1 MTENSLLAIFIYS
14 LIQGIT
20 EFIPVSSSAHLN
32 IIENFINNSE
42 KRNLLFETT
51 AHMSTIL
58 ALLLYL
64 VRHSES
70 SLKDLF
76 LNNYKLIVISMI
88 PALIV
93 GFLFK
98 IFDVNF
104 FSLKIIAVTSIIGA
118 IMLFGADKLNK
129 IKMTINSPLVEF
141 SIAGLFQCLAF
152 LPGFSRSGSCI
163 TAFLLLGKKKEQA
176 INNSLLMS
184 FPIII
189 LSFLSNIKDINTIEI
204 NLDLILIFVISFLSA
219 YFTLFFFIKYI
230 NKIGFTPYIIYRIFL
245 GLMILFYLN

>member
-98 IFDVNF
+98 MFDVNF

-163 TAFLLLGKKKEQA
+163 TAFLLLGKKKEQD

-204 NLDLILIFVISFLSA
+204 NLDLVLIFVISFLSA

>member
-245 GLMILFYLN
+245 GLMLLFYLN

>member
-98 IFDVNF
+98 MFDVNF

-204 NLDLILIFVISFLSA
+204 NLDLVLIFVISFLSA

>member
-104 FSLKIIAVTSIIGA
+104 FL
-118 IMLFGADKLNK
+118 
-129 IKMTINSPLVEF
+129 
-141 SIAGLFQCLAF
+141 
-152 LPGFSRSGSCI
+152 
-163 TAFLLLGKKKEQA
+163 
-176 INNSLLMS
+176 
-184 FPIII
+184 
-189 LSFLSNIKDINTIEI
+189 
-204 NLDLILIFVISFLSA
+204 
-219 YFTLFFFIKYI
+219 
-230 NKIGFTPYIIYRIFL
+230 
-245 GLMILFYLN
+245 

>member
-20 EFIPVSSSAHLN
+20 EFIPISSSAHLN

-98 IFDVNF
+98 MFDVNF

-204 NLDLILIFVISFLSA
+204 NLDLVLIFVISFLSA

>member
-1 MTENSLLAIFIYS
+1 MTENSLLIIFIYS
-14 LIQGIT
+14 LVQGIT
-20 EFIPVSSSAHLN
+20 EFIPVSSSGHLN
-32 IIENFINNSE
+32 IIEHFMNNSG

-64 VRHSES
+64 ARHSKS
-70 SLKDLF
+70 SLKKLF

-98 IFDVNF
+98 IFDLNF
-104 FSLKIIAVTSIIGA
+104 FSLRVVAATSIIGA
-118 IMLFGADKLNK
+118 IMLLGADKLNRIK
-129 IKMTINSPLVEF
+129 INIKSPLVEF
-141 SIAGLFQCLAF
+141 FIAGLFQCLAF

-176 INNSLLMS
+176 ITNSLIMS

-189 LSFLSNIKDINTIEI
+189 LSFLSNIKDINIIEI
-204 NLDLILIFVISFLSA
+204 NLDLALIFIISFLSA

-245 GLMILFYLN
+245 GLIIIYYLN

>member
-204 NLDLILIFVISFLSA
+204 NLDLVLIFVISFLSA